1 MELTDILIDLSNSKA
16 ALEVANHTI
25 RRMKGKCIRKNIL
38 IAGLLWFGFVSCK
51 MVNEAEKQRK
61 EAVASVIQE
70 LIEKIDA
77 YGITAKDLGLSIIGK
92 ADKAKRGRKPLSAQ
106 IAKSGKTGK
115 TYTGPDGQTWTEG
128 TRGRK
133 PAWLT
138 QQLAEGDASDNAEG
152 A

>member
-61 EAVASVIQE
+61 EADERAREAEAALAQMT
-70 LIEKIDA
+70 LQKEKDV
-77 YGITAKDLGLSIIGK
+77 Y
-92 ADKAKRGRKPLSAQ
+92 RPRRKEEVSYQ
-106 IAKSGKTGK
+106 
-115 TYTGPDGQTWTEG
+115 
-128 TRGRK
+128 
-133 PAWLT
+133 
-138 QQLAEGDASDNAEG
+138 
-152 A
+152 

>member
-61 EAVASVIQE
+61 EADERAREAEAALAQMT
-70 LIEKIDA
+70 LQNEKDV
-77 YGITAKDLGLSIIGK
+77 
-92 ADKAKRGRKPLSAQ
+92 
-106 IAKSGKTGK
+106 
-115 TYTGPDGQTWTEG
+115 
-128 TRGRK
+128 
-133 PAWLT
+133 
-138 QQLAEGDASDNAEG
+138 
-152 A
+152 

>member
-61 EAVASVIQE
+61 EADERAREAEAALAQMTPS
-70 LIEKIDA
+70 
-77 YGITAKDLGLSIIGK
+77 
-92 ADKAKRGRKPLSAQ
+92 RK
-106 IAKSGKTGK
+106 KK
-115 TYTGPDGQTWTEG
+115 TYKNLGE
-128 TRGRK
+128 RRK
-133 PAWLT
+133 SVT
-138 QQLAEGDASDNAEG
+138 ND
-152 A
+152 